1 LRQACQRRKASSSL
15 PAPDAPAQGF
25 LMDLHQLWTILSTPD
40 NVPIVLL
47 LFLVPFYTW
56 YGMRQAFANDRLIAQ
71 LEADPALA
79 KTHHRKTQ
87 PWRPG
92 WAKEIHVWPFLLRI
106 EFLAAIIVTLI
117 LMVWSITLNAPL
129 EEPANPTLTMNPSKA
144 PWYFL
149 GLQEMLVY
157 FDPWIAGV
165 VMPSLIIVGLMV
177 IPYIDANPLGNGY
190 YTFKQ
195 RKFAILTFIFGFIV
209 LWVSMIVIG
218 TLIRGPG
225 WMWFWPGQT
234 WDHNRL
240 EFAVNR
246 DLPDIFGIKGR
257 VAKLIFGGAVVGIY
271 FVLAAMLIHKLVAG
285 SGIRL
290 GKWQLLKPQPFNR
303 RIYNRM
309 SLLQYS
315 IMQVFLVI
323 MLSLPVKILARLLF
337 RIKYIWVTPWFNV

>member
-1 LRQACQRRKASSSL
+1 
-15 PAPDAPAQGF
+15 
-25 LMDLHQLWTILSTPD
+25 MDLHQLWTILSTPD

-129 EEPANPTLTMNPSKA
+129 EEPANPTMTMNPSKA

-257 VAKLIFGGAVVGIY
+257 VAKIIFGGAVVGIY
-271 FVLAAMLIHKLVAG
+271 FVLAAVLIHKLVAG

-315 IMQVFLVI
+315 IMQVFLVV

>member
-1 LRQACQRRKASSSL
+1 
-15 PAPDAPAQGF
+15 
-25 LMDLHQLWTILSTPD
+25 MDWNQLWKIVSLPD

-47 LFLVPFYTW
+47 LFVVPFYTW
-56 YGMRQAFANDRLIAQ
+56 YGLRQAHANDRLIAQ

-87 PWRPG
+87 PWKPG
-92 WAKEIHVWPFLLRI
+92 WAKEVHVWPFLLRI
-106 EFLAAIIVTLI
+106 ELLATIIVTLI

-165 VMPSLIIVGLMV
+165 IMPSLIIVGLMV

-190 YTFKQ
+190 YTYKQ
-195 RKFAILTFIFGFIV
+195 RKFAIWTFIFGFII
-209 LWVSMIVIG
+209 LWVTMIVIG

-225 WMWFWPGQT
+225 WMWFWPGMT

-240 EFAVNR
+240 IFEINR
-246 DLPDIFGIKGR
+246 DLPDIFGIKN
-257 VAKLIFGGAVVGIY
+257 ALLKNLFGAIVIGIY
-271 FVLAAMLIHKLVAG
+271 AVLAWIGIHMLIVSTPLSRK
-285 SGIRL
+285 
-290 GKWQLLKPQPFNR
+290 
-303 RIYNRM
+303 IYARM
-309 SLLQYS
+309 SLLQYVV
-315 IMQVFLVI
+315 MQVFLII
-323 MLSLPVKILARLLF
+323 MLALPVKILIRLLF
-337 RIKYIWVTPWFNV
+337 RIKYVWVTPWFNV

>member
-1 LRQACQRRKASSSL
+1 
-15 PAPDAPAQGF
+15 
-25 LMDLHQLWTILSTPD
+25 MDLHQLWTIVSLPD

-56 YGMRQAFANDRLIAQ
+56 YGLKQAFANDQLIGQ
-71 LEADPALA
+71 LEANPQMA
-79 KTHHRKTQ
+79 KTHHRKVQ
-87 PWRPG
+87 PWKQG
-92 WAKEIHVWPFLLRI
+92 WDKEVHVWPFLLRI
-106 EFLAAIIVTLI
+106 EFLATIIVTFI

-129 EEPANPTLTMNPSKA
+129 EEPSNPTLTMNPSKA

-165 VMPSLIIVGLMV
+165 IMPGLIIGGLMA

-190 YTFKQ
+190 YTYKQ
-195 RKFAILTFIFGFIV
+195 RKFAIWTFIFGFII

-225 WMWFWPGQT
+225 WMWFWPGMT

-240 EFAVNR
+240 IFEINR

-257 VAKLIFGGAVVGIY
+257 VMKMIFGAIVVGLYAI
-271 FVLAAMLIHKLVAG
+271 VSAIGIHKLMN
-285 SGIRL
+285 L
-290 GKWQLLKPQPFNR
+290 TPFAR
-303 RIYNRM
+303 KIFNRM
-309 SLLQYS
+309 SLLQ
-315 IMQVFLVI
+315 IVTMQIFLIV
-323 MLSLPVKILARLLF
+323 MLSLPIKILARLLF
-337 RIKYIWVTPWFNV
+337 RIKYLLATPWFNV

>member
-1 LRQACQRRKASSSL
+1 
-15 PAPDAPAQGF
+15 
-25 LMDLHQLWTILSTPD
+25 
-40 NVPIVLL
+40 
-47 LFLVPFYTW
+47 
-56 YGMRQAFANDRLIAQ
+56 MRQAFANDRLIAQ

-257 VAKLIFGGAVVGIY
+257 VAKIIFGGAVVGIY
-271 FVLAAMLIHKLVAG
+271 FVLAAVLIHKLVAG

-315 IMQVFLVI
+315 IMQVFLVV